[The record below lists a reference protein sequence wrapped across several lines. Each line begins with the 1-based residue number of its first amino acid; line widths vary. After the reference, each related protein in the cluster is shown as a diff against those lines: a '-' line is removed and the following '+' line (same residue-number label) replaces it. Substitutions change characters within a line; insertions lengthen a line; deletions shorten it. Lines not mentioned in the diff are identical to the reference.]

1 MEGVV
6 MALTRPRVQTRPSP
20 RFWLVGEV
28 KGQALVDV
36 HLREVAL
43 AWLDC
48 QAEDLGEEPGGG
60 YLVFRWH
67 DGVVQ
72 ANRHCP
78 PPDAESNRPS
88 YAFFNAST
96 LIFFIFRIAAMT
108 RLDFSRFLFC
118 SILPKNVGTSYHDT
132 QHLSLRNSNWTS

>member
-6 MALTRPRVQTRPSP
+6 MALTRPGVENRPSP
-20 RFWLVGEV
+20 WIWLVGEV
-28 KGQALVDV
+28 KGQAHVDL

-43 AWLDC
+43 ARLDC

-88 YAFFNAST
+88 YAFFNASM
-96 LIFFIFRIAAMT
+96 FIFRIAAMT
-108 RLDFSRFLFC
+108 RLDFSRSLSC
-118 SILPKNVGTSYHDT
+118 S
-132 QHLSLRNSNWTS
+132 